1 MLKKI
6 NRNWEIRKNLKLT
19 NLKQKNIQTE
29 NYQLSNLIL
38 KDMMFF
44 LKIWRIIKGYSSN
57 GQRSHSNNKG
67 NKKNKK
73 IFLYRVQQFYQ
84 MFGRK
89 RRDIFPTLI
98 TAEYTNR
105 LWFLVWINKWMEAKL
120 FAYKLALKSKKG
132 TKFDPQLIAKNIVTG
147 VPKIRKKKKHNVAK
161 KKILL
166 VVTIG
171 LPVLFSR
178 YLYTLKPDREL
189 PFILMIPDESRRKM
203 GKKKR
208 KK

>member
-6 NRNWEIRKNLKLT
+6 NKNQEIAISIN
-19 NLKQKNIQTE
+19 QTKTKI
-29 NYQLSNLIL
+29 NHMSLNAYHLSFMVL
-38 KDMMFF
+38 KDMMF
-44 LKIWRIIKGYSSN
+44 LIKIWRIIKGYSSN

-73 IFLYRVQQFYQ
+73 LLLFRVQQFYQ

-105 LWFLVWINKWMEAKL
+105 LWYLNWYLKWAEARF
-120 FAYKLALKSKKG
+120 FAYKLALGTRKG
-132 TKFDPQLIAKNIVTG
+132 AKFDPHLVSKNIVTG
-147 VPKIRKKKKHNVAK
+147 VQKIRKKKKHNTAK
-161 KKILL
+161 KKALL
-166 VVTIG
+166 VITIG
-171 LPVLFSR
+171 LPLLFSR
-178 YLYTLKPDREL
+178 YMYTRKPDREL
-189 PFILMIPDESRRKM
+189 PFTLSIPDETRRKM